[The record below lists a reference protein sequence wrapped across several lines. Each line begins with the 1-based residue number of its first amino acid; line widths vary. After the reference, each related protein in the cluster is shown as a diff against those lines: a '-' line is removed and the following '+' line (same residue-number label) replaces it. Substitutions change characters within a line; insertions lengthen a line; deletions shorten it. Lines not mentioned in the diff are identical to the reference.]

1 MVELVAVTSLSVA
14 SKFNDVASPSPQ
26 ELQMEG
32 LTHMFHHKTV
42 LEMELILLKALDW
55 RVNSV
60 TSLFFSQILMT
71 KMGIVEGDI
80 MMNRITEHLL
90 DDLCGKKTIYSI
102 YMCVKIHLF
111 ILRMFIVEKES
122 NIIKRWINSEF
133 GCRFEDA
140 WICTKCCS
148 GGGYVDCLR
157 REISSRRELWENY
170 ESIWTRTKGKI
181 KC

>member
-14 SKFNDVASPSPQ
+14 SKFNDVTSPSLQ

-42 LEMELILLKALDW
+42 LEMELILLKALEW

-60 TSLFFSQILMT
+60 TSLSFSQILMT
-71 KMGIVEGDI
+71 KVRIVGGDI

-102 YMCVKIHLF
+102 YICVC
-111 ILRMFIVEKES
+111 V
-122 NIIKRWINSEF
+122 
-133 GCRFEDA
+133 
-140 WICTKCCS
+140 
-148 GGGYVDCLR
+148 
-157 REISSRRELWENY
+157 
-170 ESIWTRTKGKI
+170 
-181 KC
+181 